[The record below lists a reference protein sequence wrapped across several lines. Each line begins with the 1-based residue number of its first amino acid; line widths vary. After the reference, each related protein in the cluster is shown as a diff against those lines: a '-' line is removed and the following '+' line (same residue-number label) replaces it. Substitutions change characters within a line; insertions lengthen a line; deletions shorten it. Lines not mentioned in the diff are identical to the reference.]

1 VFNFRLRSSR
11 LLVFA
16 TCVGLTFLLFNC
28 VPVSPLT
35 HFVGEASAGDTNSSN
50 PKGPASYQWPESPGR
65 GYGGLYIEDDISHT
79 RRVSTLGTTSG
90 VLCTATNDSSCAGQ
104 SVQFYAMLPRCESAV
119 SVDCIESISAKTTSG
134 AIEQAQFERY
144 FPASGLADFAG
155 NPEVKIPSG
164 ASSSLW
170 NIPSAPHAGGAGYLA
185 VVSVSGSSDSQ
196 RNSVGSPIVHA
207 SLYPVQIVAGKF
219 SRNVPVGTGGI
230 SHPSRE
236 LWGNCAALDEG
247 YCAARQE
254 FPASMRFSMA
264 IRLTSS
270 PNGWLHGRIF
280 DPEISFA
287 KSDSSVRIQIE
298 ANPVQIPAIAMWAEA
313 SLLPK
318 SYTQACTPTI
328 ACSQINP
335 QSDTAVPAVEDWR
348 TLYQDKASWT
358 RSQWMFKTLSDTQ
371 SELNSNTC
379 FRDKSLLQGF
389 ITTNATGYSAG
400 PPSYSTSGKS
410 FTYTVSSPHF
420 DAESKVFV
428 GSYSFVIRTSTA
440 RCLYGIADGDI
451 SAKLTISSSDQ
462 GEITQTS
469 TESVSIDSNWLKVN
483 ASGFHYSSPVLKTT
497 LWSTI
502 TPTTTVPVAT
512 TGSTKTIAMPKLTKS
527 ESAVA
532 NSIAAYAK
540 LKVDST
546 SKFSLKVASGYAKFC
561 KVSGSTLKGLKVGTC
576 KVSVTVTPK
585 KGAALTKTVTIKV
598 TK

>member
-1 VFNFRLRSSR
+1 MFNFRLRSTQF
-11 LLVFA
+11 LVFV
-16 TCVGLTFLLFNC
+16 TCVGLTFLLLNC
-28 VPVSPLT
+28 VPVSPIT
-35 HFVGEASAGDTNSSN
+35 QFIGKASAVDTNSSN
-50 PKGPASYQWPESPGR
+50 LKGPASYQWPESPGR

-79 RRVSTLGTTSG
+79 RRVSTLASSLG
-90 VLCTATNDSSCAGQ
+90 VLCTTTTDSSCAGQ
-104 SVQFYAMLPRCESAV
+104 AVQFYSILPRCESAA
-119 SVDCIESISAKTTSG
+119 SVDCVESISAKSASG
-134 AIEQAQFERY
+134 VIEQAQFERY
-144 FPASGLADFAG
+144 FPASGLADFVG
-155 NPEVKIPSG
+155 SPEAKIPSG

-170 NIPSAPHAGGAGYLA
+170 NIPSAPHTGGSGYLA
-185 VVSVSGSSDSQ
+185 VVSVSGNADSQ
-196 RNSVGSPIVHA
+196 RKSTGSPIVHA
-207 SLYPVQIVAGKF
+207 SLYPVRIVAGKF
-219 SRNVPVGTGGI
+219 SRNVPNGTGGI
-230 SHPSRE
+230 SHRSLE

-280 DPEISFA
+280 DPEISFT

-298 ANPVQIPAIAMWAEA
+298 ANPVQVPAIATWAEA

-318 SYTQACTPTI
+318 SFSQACTAAI
-328 ACSQINP
+328 SCSQTNP
-335 QSDTAVPAVEDWR
+335 QSEGAVSSVEDWR
-348 TLYQDKASWT
+348 ALYQDKASWT
-358 RSQWMFKTLSDTQ
+358 RSQWMFKTLSDSLSTL
-371 SELNSNTC
+371 SSNTC
-379 FRDKSLLQGF
+379 FSDKSVLQGF
-389 ITTNATGYSAG
+389 VTTNATGYSAG
-400 PPSYSTSGKS
+400 PPSYAALEKS

-420 DAESKVFV
+420 DAENKVFA

-451 SAKLTISSSDQ
+451 SAKLTISTSDQ
-462 GEITQTS
+462 GDISQTS

-497 LWSTI
+497 LWSTV
-502 TPTTTVPVAT
+502 TPTTTLPVAT
-512 TGSTKTIAMPKLTKS
+512 TGSTKTSAMPKLTKA
-527 ESAVA
+527 ESAA
-532 NSIAAYAK
+532 AKSIAAFAK

-561 KVSGSTLKGLKVGTC
+561 KVSGAKLKGLKIGTC